1 MLKQYTTNTSQ
12 ASSNPT
18 SLASSIAQL
27 SAGLRYCSVVA
38 RSRGRAIQFKAGL
51 GAWHR
56 VQYLAIS
63 RLPNSLL
70 FSILGIFV
78 RIAESNHLH
87 AAVTGSDVELMKSR
101 EGTVDL

>member
-1 MLKQYTTNTSQ
+1 
-12 ASSNPT
+12 
-18 SLASSIAQL
+18 
-27 SAGLRYCSVVA
+27 VA
-38 RSRGRAIQFKAGL
+38 RSRGRANPNQGF

-87 AAVTGSDVELMKSR
+87 AAVTGSDAETENLDLMKSG
-101 EGTVDL
+101 EGNG